1 MASFSVGLRSLFGVN
16 QVTGL
21 DDQTKIFQEV
31 REDVWRNAVIYKD
44 KVLPVTTHVVRSI
57 GLYMSS
63 FIDVEFDDWAENLD
77 DFLDDINKGIGFCEY
92 LKQLHNSIIIDLKR
106 NEDKAAVGQ
115 QKMAL
120 MASDYKKMAEDL
132 EQEAKGC
139 KDRAEA
145 KEFWGQATAAF
156 TAGISTMI
164 LNAFAQKDEED
175 AARKASEAAAKSKN
189 AEIAIRA
196 VSITNNVVIPAI
208 KDFLDGIH
216 ACSGFLIRTRESL
229 EEMKNYG
236 EHGPK
241 KVYYQAMRN
250 RAAELK
256 ETCLMFQMMTNEMST
271 GIDAIPE
278 PSDKNYVDVWFE
290 KQQAEFRENHKSAW
304 ALIAHS
310 IQDGLRRLKVSSI
323 SQICNLIIF
332 EMNHIF
338 IGEYLCS
345 CLNRATVKPA
355 VQEENFFYGKP
366 KKLKEIIMLVV
377 LWKN

>member
-92 LKQLHNSIIIDLKR
+92 LKQLHNSIIINLKR

-132 EQEAKGC
+132 EKEAKSW
-139 KDRAEA
+139 KDAAEA
-145 KEFWGQATAAF
+145 KQFWGWLTGAI
-156 TAGISTMI
+156 TAGISTVI
-164 LNAFAQKDEED
+164 LNAFAKSDAEE
-175 AARKASEAAAKSKN
+175 AAEKASEAAAKSKN

-290 KQQAEFRENHKSAW
+290 KQQAEFRENHKSTW

-332 EMNHIF
+332 
-338 IGEYLCS
+338 
-345 CLNRATVKPA
+345 
-355 VQEENFFYGKP
+355 
-366 KKLKEIIMLVV
+366 
-377 LWKN
+377 